1 MSLLENSTLK
11 VKLHMKTIKR
21 ILLLCLI
28 VLVVVAGVQI
38 KGGYD
43 KYKGALAERPL
54 DEVIAELQ
62 SKENYT
68 QYKDIPEIY
77 YKALVAVEDRRFYKH
92 NGFDIIGSAR
102 AIYNDIKAWELLEGG
117 STIAQQL
124 AKNLYFPNDHT
135 LQRKIAEIFMAL
147 KIEDEYEKE
156 DVLEFYVNGIYY
168 GSGYYS
174 IYDASVGYFD
184 KEPKEMT
191 DYECTLLVGI
201 PNAPSVYSLNN
212 RPDLAKQRQKKVI
225 ECMVEVEYITED
237 EGKEILGEE

>member
-1 MSLLENSTLK
+1 
-11 VKLHMKTIKR
+11 MKIIKR
-21 ILLLCLI
+21 LLWLFLI
-28 VLVVVAGVQI
+28 IVVIVAGVQV

-43 KYKGALAERPL
+43 KYQQALADRPL
-54 DEVIAELQ
+54 NEVLDELQ
-62 SKENYT
+62 SKDNYT
-68 QYKDIPEIY
+68 QYEDVPEIY

-92 NGFDIIGSAR
+92 NGFDIIGTTR
-102 AIYNDIKAWELLEGG
+102 AIYNDIKANELLEGG
-117 STIAQQL
+117 STISQQL
-124 AKNLYFPNDHT
+124 AKNLYFPQDNT
-135 LQRKIAEIFMAL
+135 LRRKIAEIFMAM
-147 KIEDEYEKE
+147 KIEREYEKE

-174 IYDASVGYFD
+174 IYDASAGYFD

-212 RPDLAKQRQKKVI
+212 RPDLARQRQKKVI
-225 ECMVEVEYITED
+225 DCMVEVEYITED

>member
-1 MSLLENSTLK
+1 
-11 VKLHMKTIKR
+11 MKTIKR
-21 ILLLCLI
+21 LLWLFLI
-28 VLVVVAGVQI
+28 IVVIVAGVQI

-43 KYKGALAERPL
+43 KYQQALTDRPL
-54 DEVIAELQ
+54 NEVLDELQ
-62 SKENYT
+62 DKDNYT
-68 QYKDIPEIY
+68 QYEDVPEIY

-117 STIAQQL
+117 STISQQL
-124 AKNLYFPNDHT
+124 AKNLYFPQDNT
-135 LQRKIAEIFMAL
+135 LQRKIAEIFMAM
-147 KIEDEYEKE
+147 KIERDYEKD

-174 IYDASVGYFD
+174 IYDASMGYFD
-184 KEPKEMT
+184 KEPKDMT

-212 RPDLAKQRQKKVI
+212 RPDLARQRQKKVI
-225 ECMVEVEYITED
+225 DCMVEVEYITED

>member
-1 MSLLENSTLK
+1 
-11 VKLHMKTIKR
+11 MKTIKR
-21 ILLLCLI
+21 LLWLILI
-28 VLVVVAGVQI
+28 VLVIVAGVQI

-43 KYKGALAERPL
+43 KYQQALTDRPL
-54 DEVIAELQ
+54 NEVLDELQ
-62 SKENYT
+62 DKDNYT
-68 QYKDIPEIY
+68 QYEDVPEIY

-117 STIAQQL
+117 STISQQL
-124 AKNLYFPNDHT
+124 AKNLYFPQDNT
-135 LQRKIAEIFMAL
+135 LRRKIAEIFMAM
-147 KIEDEYEKE
+147 KIEREYEKE

-174 IYDASVGYFD
+174 IYDASIGYFD
-184 KEPKEMT
+184 KEPKDMT

-212 RPDLAKQRQKKVI
+212 RPDLARQRQKKVI

-237 EGKEILGEE
+237 EGREILGEE

>member
-1 MSLLENSTLK
+1 
-11 VKLHMKTIKR
+11 MKTIKR
-21 ILLLCLI
+21 ILLLCLV
-28 VLVVVAGVQI
+28 VLVVAAGVQI

-43 KYKGALAERPL
+43 KYKDALEERPL
-54 DEVIAELQ
+54 VDVITELQ

-68 QYKDIPEIY
+68 QYEDVPEIY
-77 YKALVAVEDRRFYKH
+77 FKALVAVEDRRFYKH

-117 STIAQQL
+117 STISQQL
-124 AKNLYFPNDHT
+124 AKNLYFPQDNT
-135 LQRKIAEIFMAL
+135 LQRKIAEVFMAME
-147 KIEDEYEKE
+147 IEREYEKE

-184 KEPKEMT
+184 KEPKDMT

-201 PNAPSVYSLNN
+201 PNAPSIYSLDN

>member
-1 MSLLENSTLK
+1 
-11 VKLHMKTIKR
+11 MKTIKR

-28 VLVVVAGVQI
+28 VLVVAASVQI

-43 KYKGALAERPL
+43 KYKATLLERPL
-54 DEVIAELQ
+54 VDVITELQ

-68 QYKDIPEIY
+68 QYEDVPEIY

-92 NGFDIIGSAR
+92 KGFDIIGSAR

-117 STIAQQL
+117 STISQQL
-124 AKNLYFPNDHT
+124 AKNLYFPQDNT
-135 LQRKIAEIFMAL
+135 LQRKIAEVFMAME
-147 KIEDEYEKE
+147 IEREYEKE

-168 GSGYYS
+168 GSGFYS

-184 KEPKEMT
+184 KEPKDMT

-201 PNAPSVYSLNN
+201 PNAPSIYSLDV
-212 RPDLAKQRQKKVI
+212 RPDLAKQRQEKVI
-225 ECMVEVEYITED
+225 ECMVDVEYITEE
-237 EGKEILGEE
+237 EGNNILSE

>member
-1 MSLLENSTLK
+1 
-11 VKLHMKTIKR
+11 MKTIKK
-21 ILLLCLI
+21 ILLLCLV
-28 VLVVVAGVQI
+28 VLVIVAGVQI

-43 KYKGALAERPL
+43 KYKNALEERPL
-54 DEVIAELQ
+54 DEIITELQ
-62 SKENYT
+62 SKEHYT
-68 QYKDIPEIY
+68 QYEEVPEIY

-92 NGFDIIGSAR
+92 NGFDVIGSAR
-102 AIYNDIKAWELLEGG
+102 AVYNDIKSWKLLEGG

-147 KIEDEYEKE
+147 KIEKEYEKE

-174 IYDASVGYFD
+174 IYDASVGYFG
-184 KEPKEMT
+184 KAPKDMT

-201 PNAPSVYSLNN
+201 PNAPSIYSLNV
-212 RPDLAKQRQKKVI
+212 RPDLAKQRQEKVV
-225 ECMVEVEYITED
+225 ECMVDVKYITED
-237 EGKEILGEE
+237 EGNTILEAGE

>member
-1 MSLLENSTLK
+1 
-11 VKLHMKTIKR
+11 MKTIKR
-21 ILLLCLI
+21 LLWLFLI
-28 VLVVVAGVQI
+28 IVVIVAGVQI

-43 KYKGALAERPL
+43 KYQQALADRPL
-54 DEVIAELQ
+54 NAVLEELQ
-62 SKENYT
+62 SKDNYT
-68 QYKDIPEIY
+68 QYEDVPEIY

-117 STIAQQL
+117 STISQQL
-124 AKNLYFPNDHT
+124 AKNLYFPQDNT
-135 LQRKIAEIFMAL
+135 LRRKIAEIFMAM
-147 KIEDEYEKE
+147 KIEREYEKE

-174 IYDASVGYFD
+174 IYDASIGYFD
-184 KEPKEMT
+184 KEPKDMT

-237 EGKEILGEE
+237 EGREILGEE

>member
-1 MSLLENSTLK
+1 
-11 VKLHMKTIKR
+11 MKTIKR
-21 ILLLCLI
+21 LLWL
-28 VLVVVAGVQI
+28 VLVVLVIVAGVQI

-43 KYKGALAERPL
+43 KYQLALADRPL
-54 DEVIAELQ
+54 AEVIEELQ
-62 SKENYT
+62 DKENYT
-68 QYKDIPEIY
+68 QYRDVPEIY

-117 STIAQQL
+117 STISQQL
-124 AKNLYFPNDHT
+124 AKNLYFPQDNT
-135 LQRKIAEIFMAL
+135 LRRKIAEIFMAM
-147 KIEDEYEKE
+147 KIEREYEKE

-174 IYDASVGYFD
+174 IYDASIGYFD
-184 KEPKEMT
+184 KEPKDMT

-212 RPDLAKQRQKKVI
+212 RPDLARQRQKKVI
-225 ECMVEVEYITED
+225 DCMVEVKYITED